1 MVSVYFESG
10 TVWNKDEKAVS
21 IYKESQLIDRQI
33 QQIGGI
39 NRQGRGEMW
48 AQS

>member
-21 IYKESQLIDRQI
+21 IYKESQLV